1 MKKVI
6 QLLVTIVF
14 IFLLPLMVIEL
25 IMKNP
30 HHISEQIKLN
40 FQLTLFVVDLGR
52 QK

>member
-6 QLLVTIVF
+6 QLLVTIIF

-25 IMKNP
+25 LMRNP
-30 HHISEQIKLN
+30 RNISEQIKLN

-52 QK
+52 RK

>member
-1 MKKVI
+1 MKKAI
-6 QLLVTIVF
+6 QLLVTIAF

-25 IMKNP
+25 IAKKPRN
-30 HHISEQIKLN
+30 ILEQIKLN